1 MDILKFI
8 AHIGMKKFKMYN
20 KSDQKSTTA
29 IHITKGEGVAPTG
42 GTFGSLDFLLWTC
55 LETSDARQSGWFL
68 PCTS

>member
-1 MDILKFI
+1 
-8 AHIGMKKFKMYN
+8 MYN
-20 KSDQKSTTA
+20 KSDQKSTTV